1 VLARRYQ
8 WLSGSAQQLSGILC
22 DMAEK
27 PGTARAL
34 AAARAVAL
42 ANSVPCEDAVV
53 LAAGSN
59 VLVHLKPAPVIARV
73 MTGTAVLHGDVER
86 WLTREVAV
94 GAFLGERGLA
104 VSPSDVL
111 APGPHEYD
119 GLWMTFWEFVEHD
132 ASRPLPRAH
141 ELGGSLRELHAALA
155 EFPGELGQLSDVRDW
170 LDRLLAELHPS
181 PRLTRQDRDLL
192 RSHLQV
198 LTPTVFESS
207 LPAQA
212 LHGDASISNLL
223 RTDNGLIWNDLE
235 DTCVGPV
242 HWDVAGLICEVR
254 ARGRSEAFVAD
265 FLRAY
270 GGLDLE
276 ELNDFIAAHLLYT
289 TVWRAFDAQPRCPR
303 SPPA

>member
-1 VLARRYQ
+1 
-8 WLSGSAQQLSGILC
+8 
-22 DMAEK
+22 MAEHSDA
-27 PGTARAL
+27 ARAL

-42 ANSVPCEDAVV
+42 AHSVACEDAVV

-59 VLVHLKPAPVIARV
+59 VLVHLKPAPVVARV

-86 WLTREVAV
+86 WLAGEVAV

-111 APGPHEYD
+111 APGPHQHD

-132 ASRPLPRAH
+132 ASRALPRAD

-155 EFPGELGQLSDVRDW
+155 EFPGELGPLSDVRDW
-170 LDRLLAELHPS
+170 LDQLAAELHPS
-181 PRLTRQDRDLL
+181 PGLTAQDRERL
-192 RSHLQV
+192 RFRLRE

-212 LHGDASISNLL
+212 IHGDASMSNLL

-235 DTCVGPV
+235 DVCVGPV
-242 HWDVAGLICEVR
+242 HWDVAGLIVDAR
-254 ARGRSEAFVAD
+254 ARGESEAFVAD

-270 GGLDLE
+270 GGL
-276 ELNDFIAAHLLYT
+276 ELGELDDFIAAHLLYMT
-289 TVWRAFDAQPRCPR
+289 IWPAFAAQRR
-303 SPPA
+303 RQTQDSADVSVSY